1 MAKIGV
7 ITKFIMFSKYFDA
20 MGDYFPDDEIKVYYR
35 GDVSDGIELLDQAER
50 DGCTALVTGAFTY
63 EDIVDRTYLP
73 IIDVEAD
80 FQDIINAWSKVKQ
93 RGEKPKKVAVFLLKT
108 NPVLKYK
115 ALAEELSIVF
125 DAEVRIVQFSTRSE
139 YEPLIASLKGVVD
152 LIIAG
157 EKSLEVCRKYGIP
170 NEFMEIGFNNKI
182 SGVEK
187 ALSIAHAEYETRA
200 RNKRLQ
206 EILNFSEEGI
216 ILADKKGKIVEY
228 NRRANKIL
236 NVRRSIREQKL
247 SVWEVLPES
256 VFENRPKQLF
266 ALDNEIYKTDDKGKL
281 MISSKLL
288 EVGKETEGAI
298 ITIRE
303 TKEIEEIE
311 KKIRK
316 NVIEKGNTA
325 KYDLTSIIGES
336 HQINECRNLL
346 KRFGRFDGNVLIT
359 GETGTGKELFAQS
372 IHNESR
378 RQNEPFIAINC
389 AALPASILESELF
402 GYSEGSFTGGV
413 KGGKPGIFEL
423 ANGGTLYL
431 VEITEMDIS
440 CQSKLLRVIQER
452 EVRRIGDSK
461 IIPVDVRII
470 AASNRDIWQEVVEN
484 RFREDLYYRLNI
496 MTIKAPP
503 LRERKED
510 IMLLIDHF
518 KEYYSEKYGGHFDIR
533 FTRRA
538 EDYLINYPWHGNVR
552 ELQNFVERLYV
563 YGYNGVDVDV
573 SSISNLIHE
582 FKEGDQKIEKASE
595 RTEPANDKKRES
607 IKDIER
613 KAILDALKEAGGN
626 KAEAARLLGMSRTT
640 LWRRLNEAGLDN
652 CSEK

>member
-359 GETGTGKELFAQS
+359 GETGTGKELSEADRRLVGCWS
-372 IHNESR
+372 ETGRKLVGDWSETGRRGVSGTGLLLNHLNVTSGKKGVGTSPVPTPVPSR
-378 RQNEPFIAINC
+378 AR
-389 AALPASILESELF
+389 
-402 GYSEGSFTGGV
+402 
-413 KGGKPGIFEL
+413 
-423 ANGGTLYL
+423 
-431 VEITEMDIS
+431 
-440 CQSKLLRVIQER
+440 
-452 EVRRIGDSK
+452 
-461 IIPVDVRII
+461 
-470 AASNRDIWQEVVEN
+470 
-484 RFREDLYYRLNI
+484 RFRI
-496 MTIKAPP
+496 
-503 LRERKED
+503 
-510 IMLLIDHF
+510 
-518 KEYYSEKYGGHFDIR
+518 
-533 FTRRA
+533 
-538 EDYLINYPWHGNVR
+538 EDYTPLGTAVIAFVR
-552 ELQNFVERLYV
+552 QR
-563 YGYNGVDVDV
+563 
-573 SSISNLIHE
+573 
-582 FKEGDQKIEKASE
+582 
-595 RTEPANDKKRES
+595 
-607 IKDIER
+607 KD
-613 KAILDALKEAGGN
+613 LKQCIGH
-626 KAEAARLLGMSRTT
+626 LLGTHYF
-640 LWRRLNEAGLDN
+640 L
-652 CSEK
+652 C